1 MISIIIPSFNR
12 GKELIESLLSLNAQ
26 TCLEFEVIVV
36 DDCSVE
42 PVIIDV
48 TEYRYRVKL
57 HRNKKNLGAAASRNI
72 GVKLSSCE
80 WLCFL
85 DDDDRFMDNKISI
98 LNKEIKLNES
108 VDLFFHRAKLN
119 LVNENGFY
127 LSSVY
132 LPDEIKM
139 KDDIFKVNFI
149 GGAPVIALKKD
160 IFTAIG
166 GFDEYMSALE
176 DYDFAIKCIVNN
188 LKIFYIKQVL
198 IECNYFTK
206 RVSVSKNVKNTKDAL
221 NHIYRK
227 YKLTYT
233 QETNFRHNQ
242 SVIMAFA
249 YLMNLSRMSSIY
261 YIKAF
266 LSSRNLKFLLSAVLS
281 LLNPKLLLKLRCKIH
296 NDGKVN

>member
-12 GKELIESLLSLNAQ
+12 GKELIESLLSLNDQ

-48 TEYRYRVKL
+48 TEYRYKIKL
-57 HRNKKNLGAAASRNI
+57 HRNEINLGAAASRNI
-72 GVKLSSCE
+72 GVQLSSCE

-85 DDDDRFMDNKISI
+85 DDDDRFMDNKIST
-98 LNKEIKLNES
+98 LNEEIKLNES

-119 LVNENGFY
+119 LVNENGTY

-132 LPDEIKM
+132 LPDEKKM
-139 KDDIFKVNFI
+139 KEEIFKVNFI
-149 GGAPVIALKKD
+149 GGAPVITLKKD
-160 IFTAIG
+160 IFIALG
-166 GFDEYMSALE
+166 GFDEHMSALE
-176 DYDFAIKCIVNN
+176 DYDFAIKCVVND
-188 LKIFYIKQVL
+188 LKIHNIKQVL

-206 RVSVSKNVKNTKDAL
+206 RVSVSKNIKNTRNAL
-221 NHIYRK
+221 NHIYKK
-227 YKLTYT
+227 YNLTYT
-233 QETNFRHNQ
+233 QEANFEYNQ
-242 SVIMAFA
+242 SIIMAFA

-266 LSSRNLKFLLSAVLS
+266 LSSRHLKFLLSALLS
-281 LLNPKLLLKLRCKIH
+281 LLNPKLLLKLRCKIS